1 MSVNK
6 YLPHLLILPEDDANR
21 ELANGFVL
29 NHAVNSRAVQ
39 ILPPAGGWK
48 KVLHK
53 FQANYLDGMRKKY
66 RDRHLVLLIDFDQDK
81 TRIDRVQEEIPQD
94 VADRVFVLG
103 TWSEPEALRTKTGK
117 TFEKI
122 GSELAKDC
130 PDIRNELWSDELLE
144 HNELEEIVSSVRSFL
159 FE

>member
-48 KVLHK
+48 K
-53 FQANYLDGMRKKY
+53 
-66 RDRHLVLLIDFDQDK
+66 
-81 TRIDRVQEEIPQD
+81 
-94 VADRVFVLG
+94 
-103 TWSEPEALRTKTGK
+103 
-117 TFEKI
+117 
-122 GSELAKDC
+122 
-130 PDIRNELWSDELLE
+130 
-144 HNELEEIVSSVRSFL
+144 SSA
-159 FE
+159 